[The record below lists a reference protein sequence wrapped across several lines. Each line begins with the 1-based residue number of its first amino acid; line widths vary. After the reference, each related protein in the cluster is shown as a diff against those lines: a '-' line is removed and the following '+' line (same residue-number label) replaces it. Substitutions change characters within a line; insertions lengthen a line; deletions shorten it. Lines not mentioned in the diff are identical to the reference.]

1 MYKGTKVPKVVIVE
15 KGLTQ
20 YSQLNK
26 RYSLYLTYYKQ
37 LAPY

>member
-20 YSQLNK
+20 YGQLNK
-26 RYSLYLTYYKQ
+26 GYSLYLIYHKQ
-37 LAPY
+37 LTP